1 MPFFDMPP
9 NQAIVQKVDDKRYA
23 EEQRRLRRREEEA
36 RKRAVDAE
44 NRRKLAERQKVEKRN
59 TR

>member
-9 NQAIVQKVDDKRYA
+9 NQVIVQKVDDKRYA
-23 EEQRRLRRREEEA
+23 KEQLRLRRREEEE

-44 NRRKLAERQKVEKRN
+44 NYRKLAERQKVENRG
-59 TR
+59 R

>member
-1 MPFFDMPP
+1 MPFFDKPP

-23 EEQRRLRRREEEA
+23 EEQLRLRRREEEA